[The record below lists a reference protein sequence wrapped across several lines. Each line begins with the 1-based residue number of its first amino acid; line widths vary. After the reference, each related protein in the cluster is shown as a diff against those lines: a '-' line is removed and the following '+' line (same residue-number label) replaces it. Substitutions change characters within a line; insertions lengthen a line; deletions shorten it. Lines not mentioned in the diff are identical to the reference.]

1 MGDNGRLYQGFD
13 RDYVEAMKDF
23 CQQAD
28 VIIPNLTEA
37 ALLTGSPYL
46 EEGSYDMTTI
56 ENLLRNLSRLGPR
69 KVILTG
75 ISFETEKIGLAY
87 FDKETNQVIYR
98 MRKRYQSHFYGS
110 GDLLMAIL
118 SAGYFHNLDFLKVC
132 DLALDFLNKVLL
144 FTLSSGRPLKY
155 GLCYEPISVIYLMA
169 LMSYWRRKMK
179 NDNTRELV
187 ELSLYA
193 ALIIVT
199 VQFIRIPFGP
209 QFVHLGNALVVIAI
223 LIFGARKGA
232 LVATVALGLF
242 DIFNGYAAEVWITI
256 LESLIVCLVLYLVF
270 EKLLKSNDKI
280 VNVIIAGVIAALTKI
295 ILNFLKYTIINTI
308 VASLPL
314 KAAMLASVIK
324 IGGTFGTSVV
334 TIIAVPLLYPVF
346 KRIFKKD

>member
-1 MGDNGRLYQGFD
+1 
-13 RDYVEAMKDF
+13 
-23 CQQAD
+23 
-28 VIIPNLTEA
+28 
-37 ALLTGSPYL
+37 
-46 EEGSYDMTTI
+46 
-56 ENLLRNLSRLGPR
+56 
-69 KVILTG
+69 
-75 ISFETEKIGLAY
+75 
-87 FDKETNQVIYR
+87 
-98 MRKRYQSHFYGS
+98 
-110 GDLLMAIL
+110 
-118 SAGYFHNLDFLKVC
+118 
-132 DLALDFLNKVLL
+132 
-144 FTLSSGRPLKY
+144 
-155 GLCYEPISVIYLMA
+155 
-169 LMSYWRRKMK
+169 MK

-256 LESLIVCLVLYLVF
+256 F

>member
-1 MGDNGRLYQGFD
+1 
-13 RDYVEAMKDF
+13 
-23 CQQAD
+23 
-28 VIIPNLTEA
+28 
-37 ALLTGSPYL
+37 
-46 EEGSYDMTTI
+46 
-56 ENLLRNLSRLGPR
+56 
-69 KVILTG
+69 
-75 ISFETEKIGLAY
+75 
-87 FDKETNQVIYR
+87 
-98 MRKRYQSHFYGS
+98 
-110 GDLLMAIL
+110 
-118 SAGYFHNLDFLKVC
+118 
-132 DLALDFLNKVLL
+132 
-144 FTLSSGRPLKY
+144 
-155 GLCYEPISVIYLMA
+155 
-169 LMSYWRRKMK
+169 MK

-209 QFVHLGNALVVIAI
+209 QFI

-314 KAAMLASVIK
+314 KAAML
-324 IGGTFGTSVV
+324 GY
-334 TIIAVPLLYPVF
+334 LQ
-346 KRIFKKD
+346 

>member
-1 MGDNGRLYQGFD
+1 
-13 RDYVEAMKDF
+13 
-23 CQQAD
+23 
-28 VIIPNLTEA
+28 
-37 ALLTGSPYL
+37 
-46 EEGSYDMTTI
+46 
-56 ENLLRNLSRLGPR
+56 
-69 KVILTG
+69 
-75 ISFETEKIGLAY
+75 
-87 FDKETNQVIYR
+87 
-98 MRKRYQSHFYGS
+98 
-110 GDLLMAIL
+110 
-118 SAGYFHNLDFLKVC
+118 
-132 DLALDFLNKVLL
+132 
-144 FTLSSGRPLKY
+144 
-155 GLCYEPISVIYLMA
+155 
-169 LMSYWRRKMK
+169 MK

-256 LESLIVCLVLYLVF
+256 LESLIVCLVLYL
-270 EKLLKSNDKI
+270 DKI

>member
-1 MGDNGRLYQGFD
+1 
-13 RDYVEAMKDF
+13 
-23 CQQAD
+23 
-28 VIIPNLTEA
+28 
-37 ALLTGSPYL
+37 
-46 EEGSYDMTTI
+46 
-56 ENLLRNLSRLGPR
+56 
-69 KVILTG
+69 
-75 ISFETEKIGLAY
+75 
-87 FDKETNQVIYR
+87 
-98 MRKRYQSHFYGS
+98 
-110 GDLLMAIL
+110 
-118 SAGYFHNLDFLKVC
+118 
-132 DLALDFLNKVLL
+132 
-144 FTLSSGRPLKY
+144 
-155 GLCYEPISVIYLMA
+155 
-169 LMSYWRRKMK
+169 MK

-295 ILNFLKYTIINTI
+295 ILNFLSPFTKRWLRVTWIFRNFTASIWMNTSDYHQSMSRAI
-308 VASLPL
+308 MPL
-314 KAAMLASVIK
+314 
-324 IGGTFGTSVV
+324 
-334 TIIAVPLLYPVF
+334 
-346 KRIFKKD
+346 